1 MPAKKKS
8 SASAPSTT
16 SSGHA
21 ARLPVSSVTV
31 VGCGGNGSIFVSHLC
46 RIWNAWVALGGDP
59 FEITLI
65 DDDVVSEANL
75 ARQCFCADDVG
86 RPKSVVLAQRASA
99 FFGISIKAQATR
111 YEGGYLNDADN
122 AVVVGCVDNVAT
134 RKVIAKATKGRAYWL
149 DLGNADH
156 SGQVVLGGHGLP
168 TVLDLYPDLIKS
180 KDKKSAPSCSAAE
193 SLERQDLFI
202 NPLVATLAGNL
213 LWKLMRTGRL
223 THHGYVINLNEGIAL
238 PIKV

>member
-1 MPAKKKS
+1 MP
-8 SASAPSTT
+8 
-16 SSGHA
+16 SGHA
-21 ARLPVSSVTV
+21 SRLPVDKVVV

-59 FEITLI
+59 FDITLI
-65 DDDVVSEANL
+65 DPDDVSEANL
-75 ARQCFCADDVG
+75 SRQCFCEADIG
-86 RPKSVVLAQRASA
+86 RPKALVLAQRASA
-99 FFGISIKAQATR
+99 FFGISAINPMVGR
-111 YEGGYLNDADN
+111 FNMNSYELTN
-122 AVVVGCVDNVAT
+122 AVVVGCVDNIAA
-134 RKVIAKATKGRAYWL
+134 RKQIARATKGGEPDSGAYWL
-149 DLGNADH
+149 DLGNSDH

-168 TVLDLYPDLIKS
+168 TVLDLYPDLIKA

-238 PIKV
+238 PIKA